1 MNGHSS
7 QTSMPERTNNPFRV
21 SGTVD
26 GEFFTDR
33 ATELRRIR
41 AALEQPAAKLLV
53 YGHRRMGKSSA
64 IERAVRQTVEAQG
77 HAFVADL
84 STASTVVDMANRV
97 MEAATKALG
106 RTWREVAT
114 DLASR
119 VGGTLKLTTSPATG
133 MLVPSFEVALRR
145 ADAEDQRAS
154 LGRVLDAVDDMARVR
169 GVTIGVALD
178 EFQEIARFGG
188 EDAEWHLR
196 GVIQRHQHVSYVLAG
211 SKPHLIRRML
221 EKGRAFYDMLEVLHF
236 GPMDPDHLGR
246 WIEERME
253 TARVDAGGVGP
264 RVIELAEPRTRDVV
278 QLALKT
284 YDVTAGAGVARPSD
298 VDAAFREI
306 VEDRDD
312 LARTFWGELT
322 ANQQNVL
329 RAVSVQPA
337 GLTTAEAIERFGLSS
352 SSAVTQA
359 LAAFVEEGVLVRDEQ
374 GARYAFDNPFL
385 RGWVIVNALPDL
397 GIMLPATYRP
407 AMD

>member
-1 MNGHSS
+1 MSE
-7 QTSMPERTNNPFRV
+7 QKNNPFRV

-26 GEFFTDR
+26 NEYFTDR
-33 ATELRRIR
+33 GTELRRIR
-41 AALEQPAAKLLV
+41 AALRQPGAKLLV

-64 IERAVRQTVEAQG
+64 VERAVRQTTGMKG
-77 HAFVADL
+77 HAFAADL

-97 MEAATKALG
+97 MEAATRTLG
-106 RTWREVAT
+106 RRWREVAS
-114 DLASR
+114 DLVGR
-119 VGGTLKLTTSPATG
+119 VGGTLKLTTDPRTG
-133 MLVPSFEVALRR
+133 MVVPSFEVALRR
-145 ADAEDQRAS
+145 ADVEDQRAS
-154 LGRVLDAVDDMARVR
+154 LGRVLDAVNEMARAR
-169 GVTIGVALD
+169 GVTIGIALD

-196 GVIQRHQHVSYVLAG
+196 GVIQHHQHVSYVLAG

-236 GPMDPDHLGR
+236 GPMDSAHLSR
-246 WIEERME
+246 WIEERM
-253 TARVDAGGVGP
+253 AKAGVGAGGVGP
-264 RVIELAEPRTRDVV
+264 RVVEVAGPRTRDVV

-284 YDVTAGAGVARPSD
+284 YDLTSGAGVAHPSD
-298 VDAAFREI
+298 VDTAFREL

-329 RAVSVQPA
+329 RAVAVQPA
-337 GLTTAEAIERFGLSS
+337 GLTTADAIERFGLSS

-359 LAAFVEEGVLVRDEQ
+359 LAAFVEEGRLVRDDPEP
-374 GARYAFDNPFL
+374 GYTFDSPFL

-397 GIMLPATYRP
+397 GIALPATHRP
-407 AMD
+407 STG